1 MLRRLSS
8 QGIRTTTPSASVWL
22 QVLIF
27 EFVCLFACSGLAAQT
42 VLVGNQT
49 IESNIDS
56 NAKGVAEA
64 FPATASASGQVG
76 SINVYLDPTSV
87 ATKVYMGI
95 YADSSGHPGTLL
107 TQGSITQFSLGAWN
121 NVPVTPVNITSG
133 TKYWITILG
142 TGNKPY
148 FRDRSTTAC
157 QSVTSSQTTL
167 TSLPSTWSTAQ
178 SWNTC
183 YISAYAVTG
192 TTTPTVLIGN
202 QAVETLLDKNPAGR
216 AEAFPFPA
224 NATGTVGIIYL
235 YLDPTSGTGPVIAG
249 IYTDNS
255 GHPGTLLGQGNI
267 AHPVAGSWNQI
278 PSLPATSRSAI
289 NTGLRCWGQ
298 RPQVHISAIVRH
310 KLVTAK
316 RRRKVT

>member
-133 TKYWITILG
+133 TKYEADVIELDQQGVRFTHPLLA
-142 TGNKPY
+142 
-148 FRDRSTTAC
+148 STLYAEASPERRRQLHRRLAAASADPEEKARHLALAANGPDATVASALDHAATAARARGATD
-157 QSVTSSQTTL
+157 VAALL
-167 TSLPSTWSTAQ
+167 TEQARQLTPPAQ
-178 SWNTC
+178 SAERWRRTMK
-183 YISAYAVTG
+183 
-192 TTTPTVLIGN
+192 
-202 QAVETLLDKNPAGR
+202 AVEYAYEAGDSIR
-216 AEAFPFPA
+216 A
-224 NATGTVGIIYL
+224 L
-235 YLDPTSGTGPVIAG
+235 Q
-249 IYTDNS
+249 
-255 GHPGTLLGQGNI
+255 LG
-267 AHPVAGSWNQI
+267 
-278 PSLPATSRSAI
+278 
-289 NTGLRCWGQ
+289 
-298 RPQVHISAIVRH
+298 
-310 KLVTAK
+310 
-316 RRRKVT
+316 RRRSRCSR